1 MAANGLENSPVLALQ
16 GNVLWQWENLSDR
29 APQQLQREV
38 NKGLL
43 SREIALQMD
52 ALPPRGPFIKAC
64 KGGPPEIHLQV
75 SFLELLWAFI
85 YGWMVMYE
93 EGVQRPQMPGTELPT
108 GPVPED
114 LVQRATELHS
124 WARSLAH
131 GYTRWPE
138 HLPSPKD
145 YANEA
150 ERYFGEKANLIFQLA
165 TTFLLSHERAHAIY
179 GHLLLVDEADDGG
192 ALKAQLEKDADI
204 FALDQLVE
212 QGLDDEQK
220 SAQSW
225 AILAVVLA
233 SFHANRE
240 PCSAL
245 RSQDRL
251 PLHHRTAHFIKSLDF
266 KDERYR
272 DYFLLFC
279 WLVFQDLFPQVLCPS
294 ATFEDVEEA
303 LTDALNRLDALAGT
317 TTSE

>member
-1 MAANGLENSPVLALQ
+1 
-16 GNVLWQWENLSDR
+16 
-29 APQQLQREV
+29 
-38 NKGLL
+38 
-43 SREIALQMD
+43 
-52 ALPPRGPFIKAC
+52 
-64 KGGPPEIHLQV
+64 
-75 SFLELLWAFI
+75 
-85 YGWMVMYE
+85 MYKT
-93 EGVQRPQMPGTELPT
+93 M
-108 GPVPED
+108 
-114 LVQRATELHS
+114 
-124 WARSLAH
+124 
-131 GYTRWPE
+131 
-138 HLPSPKD
+138 
-145 YANEA
+145 
-150 ERYFGEKANLIFQLA
+150 
-165 TTFLLSHERAHAIY
+165 
-179 GHLLLVDEADDGG
+179 

-233 SFHANRE
+233 SFYANRE